1 MTHVLVHPVETARPK
16 SLENR
21 PVRAARARRA
31 GVKALSA
38 VIRYDGIVMVAG
50 TFTVGFD
57 AIVNND
63 GPLANLSATG
73 AVLAALAL
81 IGALY
86 VIDAA
91 ANELIDWIN
100 PDRWDGDST
109 YALAEEIGQIRG
121 DIDSG
126 ADPEE
131 IEHSL
136 RTSGLLETT
145 GALTRRLAVAFA
157 EQGDEDQAQ
166 RLYASALHLRKADQV
181 LGHGQAGDE
190 PADDARKDLQ

>member
-1 MTHVLVHPVETARPK
+1 MTHVLVHPAETARPK
-16 SLENR
+16 SLQSR

-31 GVKALSA
+31 GVRALSA
-38 VIRYDGIVMVAG
+38 VIRYDSIVIAAG
-50 TFTVGFD
+50 TATVGLH
-57 AIVNND
+57 AIINHE
-63 GPLANLSATG
+63 GPLANLSALG

-91 ANELIDWIN
+91 ASELIDWIN
-100 PDRWDGDST
+100 PDRWDGDLA
-109 YALAEEIGQIRG
+109 YVLAEDLGQIRD
-121 DIDSG
+121 DIDAG

-131 IEHSL
+131 IGHSL

-145 GALTRRLAVAFA
+145 GSLTRRLAVAFA
-157 EQGDEDQAQ
+157 QQGKEDQAQ
-166 RLYASALHLRKADQV
+166 RLHASALHLRKAGQV
-181 LGHGQAGDE
+181 LGHGQAGAE